1 MSHSMEI
8 EEFIEIVAEFQSGL
22 TPFKARVLNPDPHGE
37 EGRKS
42 MGLTH
47 LGHKLSILATLKEC
61 AETAWRHIWESETKA
76 MNVFH
81 RINFETLLDH
91 ESNTLKFCKH
101 MMLIELKRFDVIN
114 NIYVRKAKQL
124 DDEFCSMFKAMGYS
138 DPTDLSL
145 YFENS
150 TQTEH
155 NMIHQT
161 ISSSHIDLEHDNWG
175 DRDTCHQAFED
186 VSTIAQ
192 NGGNEIFNDTC
203 ACPIMETEPVN
214 LGTDVLED
222 ESQVISNPSPEPSD
236 MFPDYLDK
244 KSGHLLNLTQNF
256 KRKTAKISH
265 SQKPQFPKIKKK
277 GRLVKSKL
285 KSKKGRRLNKNCSKS
300 HKTMIMKRVHKK
312 PKVDSKYKQV
322 LEILKLGYALISH
335 FRSLSCMLPLPFRFL
350 LNKPRVKFKV

>member
-1 MSHSMEI
+1 MEI
-8 EEFIEIVAEFQSGL
+8 EEFIEIVAEFQSSL

-61 AETAWRHIWESETKA
+61 AETAWRHIRESETKA
-76 MNVFH
+76 MNVFQ
-81 RINFETLLDH
+81 RINYETLLDH
-91 ESNTLKFCKH
+91 ESNTLEFCKH
-101 MMLIELKRFDVIN
+101 MMLIELKRFEVIN
-114 NIYVRKAKQL
+114 NIYVRKVKQL
-124 DDEFCSMFKAMGYS
+124 DDEFSSMFKAMGYC

-161 ISSSHIDLEHDNWG
+161 IRSSYIDLEHDNQG
-175 DRDTCHQAFED
+175 DRDTSCQAFED

-192 NGGNEIFNDTC
+192 NGTTEMLNNTC
-203 ACPIMETEPVN
+203 ACPIMETEPVSQ
-214 LGTDVLED
+214 GTDVLED
-222 ESQVISNPSPEPSD
+222 ESQVILDPRPETSA
-236 MFPDYLDK
+236 MLPDCPEK
-244 KSGHLLNLTQNF
+244 KSGHLLNLKPKFN
-256 KRKTAKISH
+256 RKTAKISH
-265 SQKPQFPKIKKK
+265 AQKPQFPKIKKK
-277 GRLVKSKL
+277 GRQVKSKL

-312 PKVDSKYKQV
+312 PKVDAKYKHV
-322 LEILKLGYALISH
+322 LEILKLGYALTAH
-335 FRSLSCMLPLPFRFL
+335 FSSLSGMLPLPFRFL
-350 LNKPRVKFKV
+350 LNKPRVKFKCK